1 MNIHKLIAN
10 LTALEEKVSALKT
23 SNDALQAQV
32 TAIDHRINSLVVC
45 DGPPTKKQKTEPTT
59 PPAPILTDEPIDW
72 LTRGMKAV
80 EGAVQKKC
88 ISATYGKTVTKTWAS
103 VMDGRAPTTDVKAE
117 WSHLLAWC
125 QSIAHDDT
133 RKTRMG
139 QIKTVFKY
147 MQVEYDN
154 DFDIAHDKLKNQ
166 LKAQL
171 EYHQKLED
179 ELEQF
184 KCADGSYLTNA
195 KLRTFYATLPESVS
209 DFHRMQLAFVIFHG
223 NRAQDWE
230 VGFGK
235 QNAGEHGYYDPDT
248 ATMYVTK
255 RKTDAIREGNT
266 IVGYRWRQFKV
277 HPEVQEAIKRF
288 HTDKASVWLI
298 PQEKDPTKCC
308 KAMCKNIQ
316 RKFFAG
322 PDKGKW
328 GEDNPN
334 PYGFPLKVD
343 LTFFRH
349 LYETHIR
356 YVDPMP
362 KDQLEATMRSI
373 GHSNTTAIKR
383 YSEMFR
389 LMHQPAQE

>member
-1 MNIHKLIAN
+1 M
-10 LTALEEKVSALKT
+10 
-23 SNDALQAQV
+23 
-32 TAIDHRINSLVVC
+32 
-45 DGPPTKKQKTEPTT
+45 
-59 PPAPILTDEPIDW
+59 
-72 LTRGMKAV
+72 
-80 EGAVQKKC
+80 
-88 ISATYGKTVTKTWAS
+88 
-103 VMDGRAPTTDVKAE
+103 
-117 WSHLLAWC
+117 
-125 QSIAHDDT
+125 
-133 RKTRMG
+133 
-139 QIKTVFKY
+139 
-147 MQVEYDN
+147 
-154 DFDIAHDKLKNQ
+154 
-166 LKAQL
+166 

-179 ELEQF
+179 ELEQY

-230 VGFGK
+230 VNYGLK
-235 QNAGEHGYYDPDT
+235 WALAREDEHGYYDPET
-248 ATMYVTK
+248 ATMHVTK

-266 IVGYRWRQFKV
+266 IVGYKTRVFKV
-277 HPEVQEAIKRF
+277 HPEVQEAIERF
-288 HTDKASVWLI
+288 HTDKKSVWLI
-298 PQEKDPTKCC
+298 PQEKDATKCC